1 MSFVPE
7 LEASDQIDIG
17 VQLKAGSEEQTTKK
31 KKKKMG
37 KLARC
42 DERVSSE

>member
-1 MSFVPE
+1 MYFVLE
-7 LEASDQIDIG
+7 LKASDQIDIG

-31 KKKKMG
+31 KKKMG